1 MCVCVCVCL
10 SMCVSVTLCVCVCL
24 PLYVCECGSKKG
36 ALKSNVKGN
45 KGEMVKGWW
54 ESMLDGKLYVC
65 VWEVGGWTFVA
76 WVR

>member
-1 MCVCVCVCL
+1 MNARK
-10 SMCVSVTLCVCVCL
+10 SKNG
-24 PLYVCECGSKKG
+24 ECGSKKG

-65 VWEVGGWTFVA
+65 VWEVGGWDDVMYLIIMFMV
-76 WVR
+76 WC

>member
-1 MCVCVCVCL
+1 MNARK
-10 SMCVSVTLCVCVCL
+10 SKNG
-24 PLYVCECGSKKG
+24 ECGSKKG

-65 VWEVGGWTFVA
+65 VWEVGGWGRRGCVVFFCY
-76 WVR
+76 